1 MDEFMAHLGPDK
13 DHRAKNIADDPYAAA
28 KFFHFMIAT
37 ILKTL
42 LGVKVTLA
50 QVKSGVG
57 IFG

>member
-13 DHRAKNIADDPYAAA
+13 DHRVKNIVDDPYAAA

-37 ILKTL
+37 ILETL

-57 IFG
+57 VFG